1 MERKDK
7 YDISDFLSVN
17 DVVEHREIAIQSLRA
32 IIHES
37 NDSIAIKIAE
47 DTLEIIVQKIDKK

>member
-17 DVVEHREIAIQSLRA
+17 DVVEHREIAIQGLRA
-32 IIHES
+32 IIDES

-47 DTLEIIVQKIDKK
+47 DTLEIIVQKIH

>member
-17 DVVEHREIAIQSLRA
+17 DVVEHREIAIQGLRA
-32 IIHES
+32 IIDES

-47 DTLEIIVQKIDKK
+47 DTLEIIVN